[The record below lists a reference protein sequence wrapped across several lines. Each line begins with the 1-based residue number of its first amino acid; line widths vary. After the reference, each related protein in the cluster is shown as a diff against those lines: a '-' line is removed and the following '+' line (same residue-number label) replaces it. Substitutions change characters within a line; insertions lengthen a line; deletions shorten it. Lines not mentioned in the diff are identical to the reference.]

1 MAGVMNLKPSI
12 HHSPFTIH
20 HSQPMPRSDHK
31 HWSKLEP
38 LIQTMPDKPGIYQY
52 FDERGTILY
61 VGKAKNL
68 KKRVASY
75 FNRSQESTGK
85 VRLMVRRIADI
96 QHFVVDTELDALL
109 LENNLIKKYQPRYNV
124 LLKDDKTFPWICI
137 KNEPF
142 PRIFPTRNLVRDGS
156 KYFGPYASVRMM
168 NTLLELIR
176 QLFQYRTCRLKLTPS
191 NIQAGKFKRCLEY
204 HIGNCKGPCEG
215 LQDETDYLLTIS
227 QVEDILKGN
236 LGSVIGQLKGVMRL
250 YAEEFAFEKAHIVKE
265 KLQLLEK
272 FQSKS
277 MVVSATI
284 HNVDVYS
291 IVSDQDTGYVNFLK
305 VVDGAIV
312 QSHTLEIK
320 KRLEE
325 TDVELMELAVMELR
339 QRFQSNAKEVIVP
352 FRLTIPLPD
361 VRFLV
366 PKIGDKKKL
375 LELSERNAKYYRL
388 EKLKQKEL
396 VDPERHTRRILEK
409 MKQDLRLDQLPEYI
423 ECFDNSNTQGTYPVA
438 AMVVF
443 RDTRPSKKEYRH
455 YNIKTVE
462 GPNDYASMEEVV
474 FRRYHRL
481 LEEGSALPQ
490 LIVVDGGKG
499 QLSAALNAI
508 EKLGLRKKMS
518 VIGIAKRLEEIY
530 FPGDSLPLYIDKK
543 SETLKVIQYMRD
555 EAHRFGIRHHRGR
568 REKGSIRS
576 QLSDIK
582 GIGPKTAQILL
593 QTFRS
598 VHGIKQ
604 ASYENLQQ
612 AVGPAK
618 AKILHDYFS
627 KH

>member
-1 MAGVMNLKPSI
+1 
-12 HHSPFTIH
+12 
-20 HSQPMPRSDHK
+20 MPRSDHK
-31 HWSKLEP
+31 HWSQLEP
-38 LIQTMPDKPGIYQY
+38 LLRTMPEKPGIYQY
-52 FDERGTILY
+52 YDEKGMILY

-68 KKRVASY
+68 KKRVSSY
-75 FNRSQESTGK
+75 FNRAQANTGK

-142 PRIFPTRNLVRDGS
+142 PRMFPTRNLVRDGS

-168 NTLLELIR
+168 HTLLELIR
-176 QLFQYRTCRLKLTPS
+176 QLFQYRTCRLQLTPA
-191 NIQAGKFKRCLEY
+191 NIKAGKFKRCLEY
-204 HIGNCKGPCEG
+204 HIGNCKGPCED
-215 LQDETDYLLTIS
+215 LQDEADYLVTIG
-227 QVEDILKGN
+227 QIEEILKGN
-236 LGSVIGQLKGVMRL
+236 LSTVIGQLRQVMKT
-250 YAEEFAFEKAHIVKE
+250 YADGYAFEKANVVKE
-265 KLQLLEK
+265 KLLLLEK

-291 IVSDQDTGYVNFLK
+291 IISDSDTGYVNFLK

-325 TDVELMELAVMELR
+325 TDPELIELAITELR
-339 QRFQSNAKEVIVP
+339 QRFQSNAQEVIIP
-352 FRLTIPLPD
+352 FKLETPLPD
-361 VRFLV
+361 VKFVV

-375 LELSERNAKYYRL
+375 LELSERNAKYYRM

-409 MKQDLRLDQLPEYI
+409 MKQDLRLEQLPGHI

-443 RDTRPSKKEYRH
+443 RGARPSKKEYRH

-474 FRRYHRL
+474 FRRYRRMI
-481 LEEGSALPQ
+481 EEESALPQ

-499 QLSAALNAI
+499 QLSSAVTAL
-508 EKLGLRKKMS
+508 EKLGLRKKMA
-518 VIGIAKRLEEIY
+518 VIGIAKRLEEIF

-543 SETLKVIQYMRD
+543 SETLKLIQYMRD
-555 EAHRFGIRHHRGR
+555 EAHRFGIKHHRGR
-568 REKGSIRS
+568 REKGSLKS

-582 GIGPKTAQILL
+582 GVGPKTAQLLL

-604 ASYENLQQ
+604 ASYESIQQ
-612 AVGPAK
+612 TIGPAK
-618 AKILHDYFS
+618 AKLVRDYFAS
-627 KH
+627 TPDI

>member
-1 MAGVMNLKPSI
+1 
-12 HHSPFTIH
+12 
-20 HSQPMPRSDHK
+20 MPRNDHK

-38 LIQTMPDKPGIYQY
+38 LIQTMPEKPGIYQY

-68 KKRVASY
+68 KKRVTSY
-75 FNRSQESTGK
+75 FGKAKENTGK

-168 NTLLELIR
+168 HTLLDLIR

-215 LQDETDYLLTIS
+215 LQDETDYLFTIG
-227 QVEDILKGN
+227 QVENILKGN
-236 LGSVIGQLKGVMRL
+236 LSTVIGQLKGVMKR
-250 YAEEFAFEKAHIVKE
+250 YAGEYAFEKAQIVKD

-277 MVVSATI
+277 MVVSSTI

-291 IVSDQDTGYVNFLK
+291 IVSDQDAGYVNFLK

-339 QRFQSNAKEVIVP
+339 QRFQSNAKEIIVP
-352 FRLTIPLPD
+352 FKLTTSWPD

-375 LELSERNAKYYRL
+375 LDLSERNAKYYRL

-396 VDPERHTRRILEK
+396 VDPERHTRRILER
-409 MKQDLRLDQLPEYI
+409 MKQDLRLDHLPEYI

-443 RDTRPSKKEYRH
+443 RDARPSKKEYRH

-474 FRRYHRL
+474 YRRYHRL
-481 LEEGSALPQ
+481 LEEGSVLPQ

-499 QLSAALNAI
+499 QLSSALSAI
-508 EKLGLRKKMS
+508 EKLGLRKKIT

-530 FPGDSLPLYIDKK
+530 FAGDSLPLYIDKK

-568 REKGSIRS
+568 REKGSIKS

-612 AVGPAK
+612 AVGQAK
-618 AKILHDYFS
+618 ATILRDYFS